1 MIESIILYF
10 QFFTAIPI
18 NQSVDQAATKLKKG
32 VIYFPAFAFIYAGI
46 FALFFFLFRNFFSST
61 IAWSLLIILDILL
74 TRGFH
79 YDALADTAD
88 GLLSSKKADEMVRI
102 MKDSAIGANGALI
115 LISTILLTFVLGRE
129 FLINCFENEIVFVIA
144 WAASGRSC
152 LPLMFYQLVYVGDNP
167 NGLGSLFLG
176 VSTWKIVASQILT
189 MAFFFLLGWPYLL
202 SYISLLLTMYFYRY
216 FVYHKISGMTG
227 DTMGAAALIGQIIYM
242 LFVLLLFNKN

>member
-18 NQSVDQAATKLKKG
+18 NQSIDQASIKLKKG
-32 VIYFPAFAFIYAGI
+32 IIYFPVFAFLYAGI
-46 FALFFFLFRNFFSST
+46 LALFFFLFRNFFSST
-61 IAWSLLIILDILL
+61 VAWSLIIMLDVLL

-88 GLLSSKKADEMVRI
+88 GLLSSRKADEMVRI

-115 LISTILLTFVLGRE
+115 LILTILLTFVLGRE
-129 FLINCFENEIVFVIA
+129 FLINFSENELVYVIA

-167 NGLGSLFLG
+167 NGLGSLFLNI
-176 VSTWKIVASQILT
+176 STWKIVASQILT
-189 MAFFFLLGWPYLL
+189 MGFFFLLGWQYLV
-202 SYISLLLTMYFYRY
+202 SYIILLAIICFYRY
-216 FVYHKISGMTG
+216 FVYHKIAGMTG
-227 DTMGAAALIGQIIYM
+227 DTMGAAALIGQIIY
-242 LFVLLLFNKN
+242 LLIILLPFK